1 MSYFCKDGIMYDE
14 NNKVT
19 TELASACSAREKRKL
34 NGNKFITTGNLIFYL
49 KNTIKMNNEQ

>member
-19 TELASACSAREKRKL
+19 TELASAREKRKL
-34 NGNKFITTGNLIFYL
+34 NGNKFITTGNLIFF
-49 KNTIKMNNEQ
+49 T

>member
-34 NGNKFITTGNLIFYL
+34 NGNKFITTGNLISF
-49 KNTIKMNNEQ
+49 T